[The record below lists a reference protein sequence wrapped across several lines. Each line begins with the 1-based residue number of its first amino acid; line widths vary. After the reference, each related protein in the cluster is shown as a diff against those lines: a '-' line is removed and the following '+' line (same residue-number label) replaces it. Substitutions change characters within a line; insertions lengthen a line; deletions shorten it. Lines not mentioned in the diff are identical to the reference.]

1 MEHPRVLIVL
11 TSHEDLG
18 DTGLKTGFWLEE
30 FASPYYVFR
39 DAGAEVT
46 LASVKGGQPPIDPKS
61 ALPEWRTDDT
71 RRFDADAESRE
82 ALSKTRAISEV
93 DAESYDALFFPG
105 GHGPMWDYPENETLA
120 SLIEAFDR
128 AGKPI
133 GSVCHGP
140 VALVDA
146 KAKDGRPLVAGKRIT
161 GFTNG
166 EEIAVELAEVVP
178 FLLEDRL
185 RELGAHVHNA
195 ADFTSHVVTDGN
207 LVTGQNPQ
215 SSAAGAVALLALLK
229 KQKMQHLRARAEQSL
244 PFGF

>member
-1 MEHPRVLIVL
+1 MKPPRILIVL

-18 DTGLKTGFWLEE
+18 DTGRRTGFWLEE

-39 DAGAEVT
+39 DAGAEVA
-46 LASVKGGQPPIDPKS
+46 LASVKGGHPPIDPKS
-61 ALPEWRTDDT
+61 ALPEWQTDDT
-71 RRFDADAESRE
+71 RRFDADTESQA
-82 ALSKTRAISEV
+82 ALAMTQAISEV

-105 GHGPMWDYPENETLA
+105 GHGPMWDYPGNETLA

-128 AGKPI
+128 TGKPI
-133 GSVCHGP
+133 GAVCHGP

-146 KAKDGRPLVAGKRIT
+146 KANDGRPLVAGKRVT

-166 EEIAVELAEVVP
+166 EEAAVELAEVVP

-185 RELGAHVHNA
+185 RELDAHIHNA

-215 SSAAGAVALLALLK
+215 SSAAGAKALLALLK
-229 KQKMQHLRARAEQSL
+229 R
-244 PFGF
+244 